1 MLGSYVSAA
10 YESTPTR
17 EVERFYAG
25 LLKWA
30 GVATPLVTGAVEVRT
45 MESGTE
51 RVIVVFNH
59 GKASTDA
66 SVAVGEAKAVD
77 LMTGAAVQVSGGAL
91 KKRMATGE
99 VWVVRV
105 RN

>member
-30 GVATPLVTGAVEVRT
+30 GVTPPAVTGGVEIRT
-45 MESGTE
+45 LENGAE
-51 RVIVVFNH
+51 RVVVVFNH
-59 GKASTDA
+59 GKAATDA
-66 SVAVGEAKAVD
+66 VVGIGETKAVD
-77 LMTGAAVQVSGGAL
+77 LMTGAAVAVNGGVL
-91 KKRMATGE
+91 RKRMEAGE
-99 VWVVRV
+99 VWAVRMGK
-105 RN
+105 

>member
-10 YESTPTR
+10 YESTPTP

-30 GVATPLVTGAVEVRT
+30 GVATPLITGMVEVRT
-45 MESGTE
+45 LESGTE

-66 SVAVGEAKAVD
+66 SVAVGESKAVD
-77 LMTGAAVQVSGGAL
+77 LMTGATVAVNGGVL
-91 KKRMATGE
+91 KKRMAAGE
-99 VWVVRV
+99 VWAVRV
-105 RN
+105 ER